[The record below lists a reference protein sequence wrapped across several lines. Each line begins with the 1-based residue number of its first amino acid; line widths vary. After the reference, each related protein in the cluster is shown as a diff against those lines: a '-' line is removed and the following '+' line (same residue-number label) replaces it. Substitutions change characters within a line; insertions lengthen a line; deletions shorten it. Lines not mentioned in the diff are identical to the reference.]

1 MMTYLIADGRH
12 YLQTIDFEVHQG
24 EVEILISLQ
33 MEKIKG

>member
-1 MMTYLIADGRH
+1 LIADGRH